1 MLRFCC
7 RRYFRLRG
15 HLTWLNDNRINEL
28 APGAILRSQSSSITL
43 QEVYMKKVL
52 IAIALSALPAV
63 AFADNVGN
71 CGWGSKVFDGQK
83 VVAAQVF
90 AVTTN
95 GTFGNQTFGISSGTS
110 GCTQDGMV
118 TSTWKTSMF
127 IDGNKE
133 RLARD
138 MAIGGGETLDSL
150 AHLMGIRDEHRAQF
164 NRAAQRNLTKIF
176 PSEHVAT
183 EQIVVALK
191 DVLSSDRILARYAA
205 SI

>member
-1 MLRFCC
+1 
-7 RRYFRLRG
+7 
-15 HLTWLNDNRINEL
+15 
-28 APGAILRSQSSSITL
+28 
-43 QEVYMKKVL
+43 MKRVL

-63 AFADNVGN
+63 AVADNIGS
-71 CGWGSKVFDGQK
+71 CGWGTKVFDGQK
-83 VVAAQVF
+83 GIAPQVL

-110 GCTQDGMV
+110 GCTQDGAV

-150 AHLMGIRDEHRAQF
+150 AHLMGIRPEHRAQF
-164 NRAAQRNLTKIF
+164 NRAAQQNLTRIF
-176 PSEHVAT
+176 PSEDAAT
-183 EQIVVALK
+183 EQVVVALK
-191 DVLSSDRILARYAA
+191 EVLSSDQILAQYAA